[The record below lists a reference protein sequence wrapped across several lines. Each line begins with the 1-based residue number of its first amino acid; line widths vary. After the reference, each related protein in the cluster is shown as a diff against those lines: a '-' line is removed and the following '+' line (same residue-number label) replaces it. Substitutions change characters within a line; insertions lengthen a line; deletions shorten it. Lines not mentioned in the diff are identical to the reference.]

1 MGTILV
7 TGSNGQL
14 GNEIRVLS
22 ASYPQ
27 HRYFFTDIDELDI
40 CNGKAVDEF
49 VSKNNFTHIIN
60 CAAYTAVDKAEQEQQ
75 KALELNASAVGFLC
89 HAAKANNIFL
99 VEVSTDY
106 VFDGKK
112 TSPYTEVDV
121 VGPVS
126 AYGITKFK
134 GEEVILEYG
143 LPSLIIRTSWLYSS
157 FGNNFVKTILRL
169 AKEKPELRII
179 ADQYGT
185 PTYARDLAKA
195 ILDIISSNSLP
206 DHPEIYHFSNAGDTT
221 WYGFAK
227 AITELSGIKIPVH
240 PIETKDYPT
249 AATRPQYSIFSKDK
263 IIRDFN
269 LQIPDWKDSLKKCL
283 AILNKEA

>member
-1 MGTILV
+1 MNILV

-14 GNEIRVLS
+14 GNDLRVLS
-22 ASYPQ
+22 PEYPQ
-27 HRYFFTDIDELDI
+27 YHCFFTDIEELNICDEV
-40 CNGKAVDEF
+40 AVFNF
-49 VSKNNFTHIIN
+49 VSENNIELIIN

-75 KALELNASAVGFLC
+75 KALELNATAVENLCKAALSAQAFL
-89 HAAKANNIFL
+89 I
-99 VEVSTDY
+99 EISTDY

-112 TSPYTEVDV
+112 TSPYIETDIT
-121 VGPVS
+121 GPVS
-126 AYGITKFK
+126 AYGASKLK
-134 GEEVILEYG
+134 GEEVILKFG

-185 PTYARDLAKA
+185 PTYARDLARA
-195 ILDIISSNSLP
+195 ILDIIAFNNLP
-206 DHPEIYHFSNAGDTT
+206 AHPEIYHFSNAGDTT

-227 AITELSGIKIPVH
+227 AITELSGINIPVH

-249 AATRPQYSIFSKDK
+249 AATRPQYSIFRKDK

-269 LQIPDWKDSLKKCL
+269 LQIPDWKDSLKDCL
-283 AILNKEA
+283 AILNKDH

>member
-1 MGTILV
+1 MNILV
-7 TGSNGQL
+7 TGSKGQL
-14 GNEIRVLS
+14 GNDLRVLS
-22 ASYPQ
+22 LDYPQ
-27 HRYFFTDIDELDI
+27 HHYVFTDIEELNICDES
-40 CNGKAVDEF
+40 AVFDF
-49 VSKNNFTHIIN
+49 VSENNIDLIIN

-75 KALELNASAVGFLC
+75 KALELNATAVEYLCKAAISAQAFL
-89 HAAKANNIFL
+89 IQI
-99 VEVSTDY
+99 STDY

-112 TSPYTEVDV
+112 TSPYIETDV

-126 AYGITKFK
+126 AYGNTKLK
-134 GEEVILEYG
+134 GEEVILKYG

-195 ILDIISSNSLP
+195 ILDIISFNSLP
-206 DHPEIYHFSNAGDTT
+206 DHPEIYHFSNGGDTT
-221 WYGFAK
+221 WYDFAK
-227 AITELSGIKIPVH
+227 AITELSGINIPVH

-283 AILNKEA
+283 AILNKDH